1 MGGLPGLLPVA
12 EGEVAI
18 PYQPTYAPVG
28 RPRTKDWQDD
38 LARELQ
44 RADQLDREAARH
56 RAKVAAC
63 LAAQLAGS
71 KTRASLADEL
81 GWTVN
86 DIRRA
91 LRGLPITPSTQ
102 VETPARSEESS
113 T

>member
-1 MGGLPGLLPVA
+1 M
-12 EGEVAI
+12 
-18 PYQPTYAPVG
+18 PYKPTGKPVG
-28 RPRTKDWQDD
+28 RPRTKPWRDE
-38 LARELQ
+38 LAYSLQ
-44 RADQLDREAARH
+44 RADWLDREAARN

-91 LRGLPITPSTQ
+91 LRGASVHP
-102 VETPARSEESS
+102 EKEEQEPH
-113 T
+113 